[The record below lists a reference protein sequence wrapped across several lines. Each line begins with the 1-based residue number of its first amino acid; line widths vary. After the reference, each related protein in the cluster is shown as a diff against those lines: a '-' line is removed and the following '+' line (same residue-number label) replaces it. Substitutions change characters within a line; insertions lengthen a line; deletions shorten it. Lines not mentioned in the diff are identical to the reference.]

1 MYCISHVLINACY
14 ICQWAI
20 FIWVHNGFDNWKQ
33 QVYELLDHIRF
44 FFMNQYL
51 QNDTYKAFI
60 SSVVTGIQ
68 FQHIESSLVYLASFY
83 DANSLVMST
92 RNRHTALI
100 NIKLKH
106 YRGVSLSD
114 CGLVGHRI

>member
-1 MYCISHVLINACY
+1 MSLLMPVIFANGQCLYGYTMDLIIGNNKSMNYWTISV
-14 ICQWAI
+14 
-20 FIWVHNGFDNWKQ
+20 
-33 QVYELLDHIRF
+33 

-68 FQHIESSLVYLASFY
+68 FQHIEGSLVYLASFY
-83 DANSLVMST
+83 DANSLVLST

-114 CGLVGHRI
+114 CGIVGHRVW